1 MEGDASPRFP
11 PDDRIPDVPA
21 NDPIPSGE
29 LIDARYFLSGWT
41 LARYTERFRI
51 ESGDGEASSA
61 DDLGDGA
68 TPVGSGAF
76 GWTAEGP
83 PGRRRARRRR
93 LRGVLTIPT
102 RATVG
107 QVRYRRGPLGS
118 SQVLTLVAPD
128 FSGPRLCAISPPRTC
143 SPRPPWTPPRA
154 STPGGSAS
162 APCSSRSSPLC
173 TPRSLTRSSY
183 HRQGEV
189 SSSTCFCLF
198 FFFHR
203 AFIIAL
209 FLS

>member
-1 MEGDASPRFP
+1 MEGDASTRFP

-41 LARYTERFRI
+41 LARYTERFRR

-93 LRGVLTIPT
+93 PRGVLTIPT
-102 RATVG
+102 RARVG
-107 QVRYRRGPLGS
+107 QVRYRRGS
-118 SQVLTLVAPD
+118 SAL
-128 FSGPRLCAISPPRTC
+128 PR
-143 SPRPPWTPPRA
+143 
-154 STPGGSAS
+154 
-162 APCSSRSSPLC
+162 
-173 TPRSLTRSSY
+173 
-183 HRQGEV
+183 
-189 SSSTCFCLF
+189 F
-198 FFFHR
+198 
-203 AFIIAL
+203 
-209 FLS
+209 

>member
-1 MEGDASPRFP
+1 MEGDASTRFP

-41 LARYTERFRI
+41 LARYTERFRR

-93 LRGVLTIPT
+93 PRGVLTIPT

-107 QVRYRRGPLGS
+107 QALRDLAAADVLAAPAVDAATGEYAGWISVGSLLEQILGAMYPALLDPEFV
-118 SQVLTLVAPD
+118 SQA
-128 FSGPRLCAISPPRTC
+128 G
-143 SPRPPWTPPRA
+143 
-154 STPGGSAS
+154 
-162 APCSSRSSPLC
+162 
-173 TPRSLTRSSY
+173 
-183 HRQGEV
+183 
-189 SSSTCFCLF
+189 
-198 FFFHR
+198 
-203 AFIIAL
+203 
-209 FLS
+209 

>member
-1 MEGDASPRFP
+1 MEADASPRFP

-68 TPVGSGAF
+68 MPVGSGAF

-93 LRGVLTIPT
+93 PRGVLTIPT

-107 QVRYRRGPLGS
+107 QVRYRRGTSAL
-118 SQVLTLVAPD
+118 
-128 FSGPRLCAISPPRTC
+128 PR
-143 SPRPPWTPPRA
+143 
-154 STPGGSAS
+154 
-162 APCSSRSSPLC
+162 
-173 TPRSLTRSSY
+173 
-183 HRQGEV
+183 
-189 SSSTCFCLF
+189 F
-198 FFFHR
+198 
-203 AFIIAL
+203 
-209 FLS
+209 